1 MLSVVAK
8 CGVMAMQN
16 IEHASDRN
24 GNHHDHFDTKTE
36 HAWGVC
42 VLFYLAVIV
51 PLWILFEIIRLLIG
65 W

>member
-8 CGVMAMQN
+8 RGVMAMQK

-24 GNHHDHFDTKTE
+24 ENHQDHFDSKTA

-51 PLWILFEIIRLLIG
+51 PLWILFEIIRLLIA